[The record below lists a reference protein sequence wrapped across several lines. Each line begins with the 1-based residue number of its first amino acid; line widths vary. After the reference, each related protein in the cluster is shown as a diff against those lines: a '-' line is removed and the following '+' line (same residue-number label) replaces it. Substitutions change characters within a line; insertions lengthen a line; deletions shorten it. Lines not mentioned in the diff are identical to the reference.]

1 MAFQDILDSIY
12 TEVLQVENTGKAAD
26 YIPEL
31 GKVNADKYG
40 IALVD
45 KYQNVFTKGDADEKF
60 SIQSISKVITTA
72 LIFSKI
78 GNDLWKRVGKEPSGN
93 AFNSLIQLEFEK

>member
-60 SIQSISKVITTA
+60 SIQSI
-72 LIFSKI
+72 
-78 GNDLWKRVGKEPSGN
+78 
-93 AFNSLIQLEFEK
+93 